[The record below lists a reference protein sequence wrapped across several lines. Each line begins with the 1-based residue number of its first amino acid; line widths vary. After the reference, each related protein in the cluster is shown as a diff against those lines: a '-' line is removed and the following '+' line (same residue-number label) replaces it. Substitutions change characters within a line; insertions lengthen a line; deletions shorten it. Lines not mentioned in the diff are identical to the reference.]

1 MWHSTWPSLRKLS
14 PLTFQNSPS
23 RHQRYEYTRVHQLN
37 FPVCKPVASSFNFI
51 ALIDICLQHQVV
63 RLEED
68 PSASGWQRFK
78 ISLPQSFRAQWM
90 DDLVFNEEWRELI
103 SDFDQKLL
111 GTQAAVAMKKTEM
124 YAVIRAHLPTSQ
136 VWSSRC
142 SSRKF
147 GWVRGFIRKP
157 CTTS

>member
-1 MWHSTWPSLRKLS
+1 M
-14 PLTFQNSPS
+14 
-23 RHQRYEYTRVHQLN
+23 
-37 FPVCKPVASSFNFI
+37 
-51 ALIDICLQHQVV
+51 

-111 GTQAAVAMKKTEM
+111 GTQAAVAMKKQKCMQSSVHICQHPRFGRAGAAPESLDGSEASFESPAPPREEWSGEPSTLEQLLEAWNLTVTE
-124 YAVIRAHLPTSQ
+124 IR
-136 VWSSRC
+136 SS
-142 SSRKF
+142 
-147 GWVRGFIRKP
+147 
-157 CTTS
+157 